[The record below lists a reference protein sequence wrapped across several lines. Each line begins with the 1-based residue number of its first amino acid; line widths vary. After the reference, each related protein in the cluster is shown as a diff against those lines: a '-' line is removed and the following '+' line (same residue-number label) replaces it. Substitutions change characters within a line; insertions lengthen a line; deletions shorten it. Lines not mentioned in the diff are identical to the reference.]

1 MNFEITEKIQYAI
14 DLIKNSNKNIFITGK
29 AGTGKS
35 TLLEYLRD
43 NIDKNLVVLAPTGVS
58 ALNVKGQTIHSFF
71 GFKPNITIDKIKKG
85 KNSQI
90 YKNLE
95 LIIIDEVSMVR
106 ADLLD
111 CIDKFLKLSRK
122 NEKPFGGIQ
131 IVFVGDL
138 YQLPPVVTYE
148 DKKILDYF
156 LYKTPYFFSA
166 YVMSQIELVIIELK
180 KIYRQKDNDF
190 INLLNLIRNKK
201 IDQENLDLINKR
213 YLNIEFNDDLYIT
226 LTSTNKLSENINIE
240 KLSEIKGKKY
250 NYRAEIEGNFDSKYY
265 PTNEI
270 LDLKIG
276 SQVMLINNDPKKR
289 WVNGSIG
296 KIIDITEN
304 FITKNDI
311 IIIRLDNG
319 NIVNVE
325 PNKWDIYTYV
335 FNEENNK
342 INQKISGS
350 FIQYPI
356 KLSWAITIHKSQG
369 KTFEKVV
376 IDTGSG
382 CFTHGQIYVALSRCT
397 SLQGI
402 ILKKPIYKSDIIFD
416 FRIEN
421 FLNKQI

>member
-1 MNFEITEKIQYAI
+1 MSFEITEKIQYAI
-14 DLIKNSNKNIFITGK
+14 DLIKNSDKNIFITGR

-43 NIDKNLVVLAPTGVS
+43 NIKKNLVVLAPTGVA

-71 GFKPNITIDKIKKG
+71 GFKPNITIEKIKKG
-85 KNSQI
+85 KNTKVYQ
-90 YKNLE
+90 NLE
-95 LIIIDEVSMVR
+95 LIIIDEISMVR

-111 CIDKFLKLSRK
+111 CVDKFLRLSRN

-131 IVFVGDL
+131 MVFVGDL

-166 YVMSQIELVIIELK
+166 YVMSQIDLAVIELK

-213 YLNIEFNDDLYIT
+213 YLNEKFDNDLYIT
-226 LTSTNKLSENINIE
+226 LTSTNKLSENINSE
-240 KLSEIKGKKY
+240 KLLEIKGKKY
-250 NYRAEIEGNFDSKYY
+250 NYRAEIDGKFDNKYY
-265 PTNEI
+265 PTAGA
-270 LDLKIG
+270 LDVKIG
-276 SQVMLINNDPKKR
+276 SQVMLINNDPKRR

-296 KIIDITEN
+296 KIIDIKEN
-304 FITKNDI
+304 FVTKNDI

-319 NIVNVE
+319 DIVNVE
-325 PNKWDIYTYV
+325 PNKWDIYTYI
-335 FNEENNK
+335 FNEQDNK

-369 KTFEKVV
+369 KTFEKVI
-376 IDTGSG
+376 IDIGNG
-382 CFTHGQIYVALSRCT
+382 CFAHGQMYVALSRCT
-397 SLQGI
+397 SLEGI
-402 ILKKPIYKSDIIFD
+402 ILKKPIHKSDIIFD
-416 FRIEN
+416 FRIEK
-421 FLNKQI
+421 FLSK

>member
-14 DLIKNSNKNIFITGK
+14 DLIKNSNKNIFITGR

-43 NIDKNLVVLAPTGVS
+43 NIKKNLVVLAPTGVS
-58 ALNVKGQTIHSFF
+58 ALNVGGQTIHSFF

-85 KNSQI
+85 KNTKI

-111 CIDKFLKLSRK
+111 CIDKFLKLSRN

-131 IVFVGDL
+131 IVFIGDL

-148 DKKILDYF
+148 DKKILDYL

-166 YVMSQIELVIIELK
+166 YVMSQIDLNIIELK
-180 KIYRQKDNDF
+180 KIYRQKDNYF

-213 YLNIEFNDDLYIT
+213 YLNVEFNNDLYIT
-226 LTSTNKLSENINIE
+226 LTSTNKLSENINKE
-240 KLSEIKGKKY
+240 KLLEIKGKKY
-250 NYRAEIEGNFDSKYY
+250 NYRAEIEGKFDSKYY
-265 PTNEI
+265 PTSEI

-276 SQVMLINNDPKKR
+276 SQVMLINNDSKKR

-296 KIIDITEN
+296 KIIDIKEN
-304 FITKNDI
+304 FATKNDI

-325 PNKWDIYTYV
+325 PNKWDIYTYI
-335 FNEENNK
+335 FNEKDNK

-350 FIQYPI
+350 FIQYPV

-369 KTFEKVV
+369 KTFEKVI

-382 CFTHGQIYVALSRCT
+382 CFTHGQMYVALSRCT
-397 SLQGI
+397 SLEGI
-402 ILKKPIYKSDIIFD
+402 ILKKPVYKSDIIFD
-416 FRIEN
+416 FRIEK
-421 FLNKQI
+421 FLSK